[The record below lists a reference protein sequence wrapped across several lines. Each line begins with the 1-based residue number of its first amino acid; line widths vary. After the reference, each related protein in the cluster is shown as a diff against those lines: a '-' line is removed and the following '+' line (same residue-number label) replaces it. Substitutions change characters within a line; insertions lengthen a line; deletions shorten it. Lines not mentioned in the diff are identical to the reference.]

1 MCEGLLRP
9 SAGSLSPA
17 YTSELFLSAA
27 LCFLLFLSCSLSKK
41 ELLPAE
47 AAPLLVYFVITHTHT
62 RTLLQSYSRKYSNIS
77 CVSLFG
83 LTVKKKK
90 KVLTQQK
97 QKRKQ
102 HKNQIH
108 DPESR
113 SSPFMCMNF
122 F

>member
-1 MCEGLLRP
+1 MYEGLLRP

-62 RTLLQSYSRKYSNIS
+62 CTLLQSYSRKYSNIS

-83 LTVKKKK
+83 LTVKKKSPNAAKVEK
-90 KVLTQQK
+90 KTA
-97 QKRKQ
+97 
-102 HKNQIH
+102 
-108 DPESR
+108 
-113 SSPFMCMNF
+113 
-122 F
+122 

>member
-1 MCEGLLRP
+1 MYEGLLRP

-62 RTLLQSYSRKYSNIS
+62 RAHFYSPIQENTQTFPVFLYS
-77 CVSLFG
+77 
-83 LTVKKKK
+83 
-90 KVLTQQK
+90 
-97 QKRKQ
+97 
-102 HKNQIH
+102 
-108 DPESR
+108 D
-113 SSPFMCMNF
+113 
-122 F
+122 